1 MATPQTFV
9 ATTIGRVAIP
19 KLADTLVKTGADKF
33 IKQYGQKAFEAVLGT
48 SIGARAYSKT
58 EEYVT
63 EYINHID
70 SGGDEDSFVPK
81 GSMPTATRPEQMDAV
96 MAVPN
101 TTPFA
106 GDLKVPGVI
115 VPDATEIEKES
126 QKIRDMTKPV
136 GFPADPPI
144 KVDTTT
150 GDSEPPKIDT
160 TEEFPSEDKLPDT
173 LSTPIPE
180 PEGPQIYYNK
190 DDELKEGLAEY
201 EEIYNEERF
210 AKANKEYPKYDPAN
224 TKKIVEADKHF
235 GAISLAR
242 KYGND
247 ADNIQLI
254 YISPDEYLNLATE
267 INPDNEWSN
276 AKIEYLENKI
286 IQGKEIG
293 EIPILFVGRKGE
305 DYNVKGHEGRH
316 RVQAFK
322 NAGYDKI
329 PVRIEGFGKDKENNV
344 ENKLYTATK
353 RSYLYN
359 EEWAQEYIGFV
370 PKRIV
375 TERLKNGS
383 ILSGEEAFSI
393 NLNSED
399 FYDVLTKE
407 KLFKTNDV
415 NTQTEDLVRGIGDN
429 NPPSSIEEE
438 PTDAVK
444 QTDNILGNDLSISTT
459 LDDKLLNDLLVM
471 RGGIKGFNEKMS
483 TEFAPMPGA
492 TKSKMEITLQEKLF
506 DKYDID
512 KYPEGKTP
520 ENSTKEESDA
530 LRKKYNTQLQGIEY
544 IVSVAYDAI
553 GEKGVNKNINYGY
566 PIFTLDN
573 EGLPVAG
580 AKIKKFKKP
589 SVDTSI
595 EFNKDN
601 PGARIK
607 NIEALYITEMG
618 SINSNA
624 TTKLLN
630 KITEIAKENKIPY
643 VVVEDLTSEEA
654 LKAFKKRGYEGTLK
668 KEYKPFI
675 GRKIQRPYSNRLIR
689 QKNLV
694 LKLPQ

>member
-1 MATPQTFV
+1 MV
-9 ATTIGRVAIP
+9 ALAAQPILTTIGRVAVP
-19 KLADTLVKTGADKF
+19 KLADTLVRTGANKF
-33 IKQYGQKAFEAVLGT
+33 VKQYGQKAFEAVLGT
-48 SIGARAYSKT
+48 TAGLKAYKET
-58 EEYVT
+58 EEYLT
-63 EYINHID
+63 EYLNHID
-70 SGGDEDSFVPK
+70 SGGDEGSFVPK
-81 GSMPTATRPEQMDAV
+81 GSMPGTDRMTQMDAA

-101 TTPFA
+101 VNRSVRETGQGLVIGGEAKEILPPPEPFSTPI
-106 GDLKVPGVI
+106 DSQT
-115 VPDATEIEKES
+115 ATILS
-126 QKIRDMTKPV
+126 T
-136 GFPADPPI
+136 PI
-144 KVDTTT
+144 PEKVDTTLST
-150 GDSEPPKIDT
+150 PIPKKIDT
-160 TEEFPSEDKLPDT
+160 T

-267 INPDNEWSN
+267 MNPDNEWSN

-471 RGGIKGFNEKMS
+471 RGGIEGFNKKMS
-483 TEFAPMPGA
+483 SEFAPMPGA
-492 TKSKMEITLQEKLF
+492 TKSKMEIILQEKLF
-506 DKYDID
+506 DKYNLD
-512 KYPEGKTP
+512 KYPEGKTS
-520 ENSTKEESDA
+520 ENSTKEETDA
-530 LRKKYNTQLQGIEY
+530 GIKKYNTQLQGIEY